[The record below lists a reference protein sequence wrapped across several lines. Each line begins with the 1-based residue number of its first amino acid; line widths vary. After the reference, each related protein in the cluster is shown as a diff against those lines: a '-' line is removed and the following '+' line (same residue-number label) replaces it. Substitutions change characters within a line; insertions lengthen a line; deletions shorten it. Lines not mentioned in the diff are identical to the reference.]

1 MFLDTPFSQGER
13 HRRRIAMLAEYEQT
27 GAIAGHE
34 TS

>member
-1 MFLDTPFSQGER
+1 VFLGTPFSQGER
-13 HRRRIAMLAEYEQT
+13 HVRRIAMLTEYEQT